1 VYTNSNYMYIS
12 IVHTCIHTY
21 TRTYIRYHTMP
32 YLTLHY
38 IARIYIYINTYQ
50 AGYGRREVQT
60 LSSRCGEE
68 WWLVDGGPQNYVWLI
83 NPI

>member
-1 VYTNSNYMYIS
+1 
-12 IVHTCIHTY
+12 
-21 TRTYIRYHTMP
+21 MP

-68 WWLVDGGPQNYVWLI
+68 WRLVDGGPQNYVWLI

>member
-1 VYTNSNYMYIS
+1 MCTQ
-12 IVHTCIHTY
+12 IVIICILVLCTHAYIHTHV
-21 TRTYIRYHTMP
+21 RTYDTIP
-32 YLTLHY
+32 CLTLHY

-68 WWLVDGGPQNYVWLI
+68 WRLVDGGPQNYVWLI